1 MSAAAAASKKP
12 FRRVAVYCGSSSNV
26 DPVYL
31 DAARQVGEAL
41 ALRGVTV
48 VYGGGRAGLM
58 GQVADGALSA
68 GGEVVGVITERLMEL
83 EVAHLGLTELFV
95 APSMAAR
102 KAMMAQLADAF
113 IALPGGWGTIE
124 ELFEVATLS
133 QLNHHLKPVGIL
145 NVNRYYNALI
155 AFLMHAASEGFV
167 RPSHAGMIKVST
179 ELAAL
184 LAQLEAAE
192 IPRFGT
198 WAP

>member
-1 MSAAAAASKKP
+1 MSATITPRKP
-12 FRRVAVYCGSSSNV
+12 FRRVAVYCGSSNKV

-31 DAARQVGEAL
+31 ETARAVGEEL
-41 ALRGVTV
+41 ARRGVTI

-58 GQVADGALSA
+58 GQVADGALSQ
-68 GGEVVGVITERLMEL
+68 GGEVVGVITEKLMGL
-83 EVAHLGLTELFV
+83 EVGHMGLTELFV
-95 APSMAAR
+95 TPSMASR

-145 NVNRYYNALI
+145 NVNQYYNALI
-155 AFLMHAASEGFV
+155 AFLMHAEQEGFV
-167 RPSHAGMIKVST
+167 RPSHAGMIKVAR
-179 ELAAL
+179 ELPAL
-184 LAQLEAAE
+184 LSLLEAAE
-192 IPRFGT
+192 IPRFGS